1 MKKYQRRKIV
11 VAVAPVGKEDPPVDG
26 NPLTADEVAQTVIEC
41 SQAGASMVHLHVRDK
56 AGQQTA
62 DLQSFTHTLDLIRK
76 QSDII
81 IQGSTGGLAELS
93 LEERC
98 TAVDEPRVEVASLN
112 MGSAN
117 FKETVYINTLPDI
130 RYWARRMHEKRVVP
144 ELEIFEAGMIPAAF
158 RLIEEGAIMV
168 PYYFNFCLGFHH
180 AIPAEPTSLFFLKS
194 MIPPQSLWGLV
205 HDGMADLSLLATAIG
220 MGASV
225 VRVGFEDSN
234 YFAPGETAVNN
245 TMLVKRLCSLIRK
258 MGCEVASPV
267 EARRI
272 LNIFGHHNES
282 ADKIA
287 LCKK

>member
-1 MKKYQRRKIV
+1 MKAHQRRKIV
-11 VAVAPVGKEDPPVDG
+11 VAVAPVGKEDPPVEG
-26 NPLTADEVAQTVIEC
+26 NPLSPHEVAQAVVKC
-41 SQAGASMVHLHVRDK
+41 SESGASMVHLHVRDET
-56 AGQQTA
+56 GQQTA
-62 DLQSFTHTLDLIRK
+62 DLKSFSRTLDLIRK

-93 LEERC
+93 LQERC
-98 TAVDEPRVEVASLN
+98 TAVDDPRVEVASLN

-130 RYWARRMHEKRVVP
+130 RYWARRMHENKVVP

-158 RLIEEGAIMV
+158 RLIEEGAIKV

-180 AIPAEPTSLFFLKS
+180 ALPAEPTSLFFLKS
-194 MIPPQSLWGLV
+194 MIPPGSPWGLV

-220 MGASV
+220 MGASL

-234 YFAPGETAVNN
+234 SFAPGETAVDNSD
-245 TMLVKRLCSLIRK
+245 LVKKLTHMICQ

-267 EARRI
+267 EARHI
-272 LNIFGHHNES
+272 LNISGH
-282 ADKIA
+282 
-287 LCKK
+287 

>member
-1 MKKYQRRKIV
+1 MKHAERRPVV
-11 VAVAPVGKEDPPVDG
+11 VAVAPVGKGDPPIDG
-26 NPLTADEVAQTVIEC
+26 NPLNPEEVAQAVVACTR
-41 SQAGASMVHLHVRDK
+41 AGASMVHLHVRD
-56 AGQQTA
+56 AVGQQTA
-62 DLQSFTHTLDLIRK
+62 EMDAFSQTLDLIRK

-98 TAVDEPRVEVASLN
+98 VAVDEPRVEAASLN

-130 RYWARRMHEKRVVP
+130 RYWARRMCQNGVIP

-158 RLIEEGAIMV
+158 RLIGEEAITP

-180 AIPAEPTSLFFLKS
+180 ALPADPTSLFFLKS
-194 MIPPQSLWGLV
+194 MIPPKDPWGIV
-205 HDGMADLSLLATAIG
+205 HEGMTDLSLLAVAIG

-225 VRVGFEDSN
+225 ARVGFEDSI
-234 YFAPGETAVNN
+234 YLAPGEIAATNAE
-245 TMLVKRLCSLIRK
+245 LVKNLVGMIRR

-267 EARRI
+267 EARQI
-272 LNIFGHHNES
+272 LNIPGR
-282 ADKIA
+282 
-287 LCKK
+287 

>member
-1 MKKYQRRKIV
+1 MKANNRRKII
-11 VAVAPVGKEDPPVDG
+11 VAVAPVGKGDPPVDG
-26 NPLTADEVAQTVIEC
+26 NPLTAVDVAQAVVEC
-41 SQAGASMVHLHVRDK
+41 SNAGASMVHLHVRDGSGK
-56 AGQQTA
+56 QTA
-62 DLQSFTHTLDLIRK
+62 DLESFSHTLDLIRK

-130 RYWARRMHEKRVVP
+130 RYWARRMIENSVVP

-158 RLIEEGAIMV
+158 RLIQEGAIMV

-194 MIPPQSLWGLV
+194 MIPQQSPWGLV

-234 YFAPGETAVNN
+234 SLAPGETAADN
-245 TMLVKRLCSLIRK
+245 TELVKKLSSLIRQ

-267 EARRI
+267 EARQI
-272 LNIFGHHNES
+272 LNIPGQ
-282 ADKIA
+282 
-287 LCKK
+287 